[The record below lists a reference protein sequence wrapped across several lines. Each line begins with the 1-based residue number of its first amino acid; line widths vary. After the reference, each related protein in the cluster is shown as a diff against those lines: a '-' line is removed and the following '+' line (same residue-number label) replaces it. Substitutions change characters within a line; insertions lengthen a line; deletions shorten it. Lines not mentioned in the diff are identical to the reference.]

1 MTRVALPYAEG
12 CVGLTDAMLSHPRIC
27 GFCYTQLT
35 DIEQEQN
42 GLFSYDR
49 TKKFEDTV
57 YDRIREVNR
66 RAAEIEKT
74 DFSRQ
79 RSLMKTVDC
88 PTELLCAKGF
98 ALGTP
103 LEPVCKASLLGS
115 AQPRL

>member
-1 MTRVALPYAEG
+1 
-12 CVGLTDAMLSHPRIC
+12 MLSHPRIC

-66 RAAEIEKT
+66 RAAEIEKN
-74 DFSRQ
+74 
-79 RSLMKTVDC
+79 
-88 PTELLCAKGF
+88 
-98 ALGTP
+98 
-103 LEPVCKASLLGS
+103 
-115 AQPRL
+115 